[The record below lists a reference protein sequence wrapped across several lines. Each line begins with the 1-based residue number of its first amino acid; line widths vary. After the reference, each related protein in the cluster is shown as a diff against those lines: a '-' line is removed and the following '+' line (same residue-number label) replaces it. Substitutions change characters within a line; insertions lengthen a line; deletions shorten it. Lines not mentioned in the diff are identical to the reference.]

1 MTLAIGN
8 APPPRLRLPE
18 PSLNPPPGT
27 SAPVTATDTLGTP
40 TTSSVAS
47 GTMASVVTSATPSA
61 RSCLSVASV
70 VATPTTSYGGSVTM
84 ASVTTTTTSS
94 CRGSPVVSSIVAT
107 LPTSSRGPVT
117 TTVPSFGGFNS
128 TASANF
134 DTAPYCRSTLSLDT
148 VADVPSET
156 FAISDCLAS
165 AASTLNQ
172 SPSISDYGYSH
183 NPQGPQGASQPLMGF
198 NYEAEP
204 FYAREDFSHL
214 PAHLPDLESS
224 LQVSGQHDERR
235 METIPVPIDYLREI
249 TNKLDSLSRM
259 MMEVR
264 QEVRTN
270 NDRNSNKRPN
280 KEPLRVEELT
290 VSRAFPLKLDGATE
304 EQFAVKCAELL
315 FDQHE
320 WASGNCNGINAP
332 AHDRLKL
339 NKIKDLTLELY
350 SIPTNQQDAVWR
362 RCFKAIDTKGRNLRK
377 SLRPP
382 FASQARRDGP
392 DLDQDGFNSF

>member
-1 MTLAIGN
+1 MG
-8 APPPRLRLPE
+8 
-18 PSLNPPPGT
+18 
-27 SAPVTATDTLGTP
+27 
-40 TTSSVAS
+40 AS
-47 GTMASVVTSATPSA
+47 FTV
-61 RSCLSVASV
+61 
-70 VATPTTSYGGSVTM
+70 
-84 ASVTTTTTSS
+84 ASVTTTTTG

-107 LPTSSRGPVT
+107 LPTSSRGSVT
-117 TTVPSFGGFNS
+117 TLVPSFGGFNS

-134 DTAPYCRSTLSLDT
+134 DTAPYFRSTLSLDT

-172 SPSISDYGYSH
+172 SSSISDYGYSH

-204 FYAREDFSHL
+204 FYAGEDFSHL

-235 METIPVPIDYLREI
+235 TETIPVPIDFMREI
-249 TNKLDSLSRM
+249 TIKLNSLSRM

-264 QEVRTN
+264 QEVRRN
-270 NDRNSNKRPN
+270 NDRNSNKRVN
-280 KEPLRVEELT
+280 KEPLSVEEMT

-315 FDQHE
+315 LDQHE
-320 WASGNCNGINAP
+320 
-332 AHDRLKL
+332 
-339 NKIKDLTLELY
+339 
-350 SIPTNQQDAVWR
+350 
-362 RCFKAIDTKGRNLRK
+362 
-377 SLRPP
+377 
-382 FASQARRDGP
+382 
-392 DLDQDGFNSF
+392 

>member
-18 PSLNPPPGT
+18 PSLYTPPGT
-27 SAPVTATDTLGTP
+27 SAPVTATDTLDTP
-40 TTSSVAS
+40 TSSSVAS
-47 GTMASVVTSATPSA
+47 GTMASVVTSPTPSA

-84 ASVTTTTTSS
+84 ASVTTTTTS

-107 LPTSSRGPVT
+107 LPTSSRGSVT

-134 DTAPYCRSTLSLDT
+134 DTAPYFRSTLSLDT

-156 FAISDCLAS
+156 FAISDYLAS

-172 SPSISDYGYSH
+172 SSSISDYGYSH

-204 FYAREDFSHL
+204 FYAGEDFSHL

-235 METIPVPIDYLREI
+235 TETIPVPIDFMREI
-249 TNKLDSLSRM
+249 TNKLNSLSRM
-259 MMEVR
+259 MM
-264 QEVRTN
+264 
-270 NDRNSNKRPN
+270 
-280 KEPLRVEELT
+280 
-290 VSRAFPLKLDGATE
+290 
-304 EQFAVKCAELL
+304 
-315 FDQHE
+315 
-320 WASGNCNGINAP
+320 
-332 AHDRLKL
+332 
-339 NKIKDLTLELY
+339 
-350 SIPTNQQDAVWR
+350 
-362 RCFKAIDTKGRNLRK
+362 
-377 SLRPP
+377 
-382 FASQARRDGP
+382 
-392 DLDQDGFNSF
+392 